1 MCIRDRRKPGER
13 NFGKPAGERKPGER
27 NFGKPAGERKPGERT
42 FARPAA
48 PRRQA
53 PHGDGLAARRVAFHV
68 LCEVAENGAYAAL
81 ALDRELTRSGLSPAD
96 RRLASSLV
104 YDTLE
109 NQLRLDWALKDFMR
123 KDDTDMKLRVILRLG
138 ACQLLLYDKIPAL
151 SLIHI

>member
-1 MCIRDRRKPGER
+1 M
-13 NFGKPAGERKPGER
+13 
-27 NFGKPAGERKPGERT
+27 
-42 FARPAA
+42 
-48 PRRQA
+48 
-53 PHGDGLAARRVAFHV
+53 

-138 ACQLLLYDKIPAL
+138 ACQLLLYDKIPASAAVNTAV
-151 SLIHI
+151 SLCKDAGMPGLPGCATPSSAGWTGTGRASSIPTPSRSPRSISP